1 VQGLLAKMLCAYI
14 VDWTVVFCFFII
26 AGGSTASECYWQFAS
41 VCAED
46 AVPVLGLLANFRRRW
61 FVLTLLI

>member
-1 VQGLLAKMLCAYI
+1 MQGLLAKMLCAYI
-14 VDWTVVFCFFII
+14 VDWTVVFCFFMT
-26 AGGSTASECYWQFAS
+26 AGGSTVGEWYWQFSS

-46 AVPVLGLLANFRRRW
+46 AVLVLGLLANFRRRW